1 MPLLAANRRAL
12 ATRFPEVLRL
22 LESVA
27 PVANP
32 PASTAEET
40 PGFIDEA
47 ARCSRLCLVLTGL
60 PGPATTAALL
70 RRCPREI
77 LFWCVEPAAE
87 ALAARLSA
95 ADCSVWLADPRVFL
109 SLGAPAAPELRRL
122 NRELAWVDRARALFL
137 PTRYAG
143 READWKPVLAA
154 TLSRIQQRWQNVL
167 TDLKLAPVRWE
178 NTCANL
184 PTFLASPAIDSLA
197 GAFIGAPLVL
207 VAAGPSLDDALPF
220 LQRVA
225 PHALIVT
232 GNTSF
237 RAIAAHGLSPHL
249 TVTVDPFPATDLG
262 YDNCP
267 LGNTHL
273 VSPVFGYSGV
283 HRRFAGRLFGMT
295 DQSPLLAR
303 LRSAAGLPPA
313 PPLLGEATVSSTVL
327 NLAAY
332 FGCTRVVFVGQ
343 DFAIADDGR
352 SHASDTFYTDLGI
365 NRHDHEQVHRL
376 PGTTRPEVTVPA
388 RHLWYLRTVEG
399 HIARAPHIRHLNTSH
414 RGAAIAGAPYMTYDR
429 VATEL
434 LAQPARDY
442 AAEIAARHSAAI
454 ASSAAAAMSAELDHA
469 RAAIRDAFELSLTA
483 ALSGELALADPEP
496 AARQR
501 FEAAA
506 ARFEQ
511 WRAAHQAEQ
520 PLLFEGRT
528 KAEIFDAE
536 KRRVAL
542 PAATDRALREA
553 GEIAW
558 AFAEGAASVHR
569 QLATVALP
577 TAASDTAPSHASAR
591 ATTASVP

>member
-22 LESVA
+22 LDSVA

-32 PASTAEET
+32 PAAPAEET

-60 PGPATTAALL
+60 PGPATAAALL
-70 RRCPREI
+70 RRGPREI

-95 ADCSVWLADPRVFL
+95 ADCSAWLADPRVFL

-184 PTFLASPAIDSLA
+184 PAFLASPAIDSLA
-197 GAFIGAPLVL
+197 GAFAGAPLVL

-220 LQRVA
+220 LRRVA

-237 RAIAAHGLSPHL
+237 RALAAHGLSPHL

-267 LGNTHL
+267 LGGTHL

-303 LRSAAGLPPA
+303 LRAAAGLPPP

-399 HIARAPHIRHLNTSH
+399 HIARAPRIRHLNTSH
-414 RGAAIAGAPYMTYDR
+414 RGAAIAGAPFMTYDQ
-429 VATEL
+429 VAAEL
-434 LAQPARDY
+434 LAQPARNY
-442 AAEIAARHSAAI
+442 AADIGERHSAAAQSD
-454 ASSAAAAMSAELDHA
+454 ASAMSAELDRA
-469 RAAIRDAFELSLTA
+469 RTAMREALSLSLTA

-496 AARQR
+496 ATRDR

-506 ARFEQ
+506 AKFEQ

-542 PAATDRALREA
+542 PASPDRALREA

-577 TAASDTAPSHASAR
+577 VAASDSVPAHAPASVATSTAP
-591 ATTASVP
+591 